1 MDIASLKYG
10 QVMSLE
16 RGGLER
22 RVTAALT
29 LTPMAQQNGSSN
41 WVVDPRKAGQ
51 IGSLV
56 VFNNGAK
63 YLRIA
68 AGDDPSVPTIDI
80 EILEQFDPETAA
92 RLLPVV
98 KGLAETYVKVL
109 KQQQPARGAWGGE
122 LVEYLDFAIM
132 RISGQG
138 ENLILTAGEK
148 SPAKADEANFL
159 AAIGHKLANL
169 FQQATEVVA
178 SPPVMVSGHCRTHL
192 LRLVKG
198 DKWVIV
204 LEPYNGKGTIEAM
217 NLPTT
222 VLAGPVIADFEKALW
237 K

>member
-10 QVMSLE
+10 QVMTRE
-16 RGGLER
+16 TGGLER
-22 RVTAALT
+22 RVTAALA
-29 LTPMAQQNGSSN
+29 LTPMAQQKGSTT

-51 IGSLV
+51 IGALV
-56 VFNNGAK
+56 TFNNGAK

-68 AGDDPSVPTIDI
+68 AGDDPNVPTIDI
-80 EILEQFDPETAA
+80 DLLEQFDAETAA

-109 KQQQPARGAWGGE
+109 KQQSPARGAWGGE
-122 LVEYLDFAIM
+122 LVEYVDFAVM

-138 ENLILTAGEK
+138 ENLILTAGEQ

-159 AAIGHKLANL
+159 AAIGQKLTNL

-178 SPPVMVSGHCRTHL
+178 TPPVMVTGHCRTHL
-192 LRLVKG
+192 IRLVKG
-198 DKWVIV
+198 DRWVVV